1 VASKCDLESQ
11 VDSDAAR
18 EFVEKESLDGFFE
31 VSSKT
36 GAGVTELV
44 DALVA
49 KLLEQESGRQAAGAA
64 ASASAGSH
72 GTVNVVGQQTGSAA
86 SQKKCYI

>member
-1 VASKCDLESQ
+1 VASKCDLDAQ

-49 KLLEQESGRQAAGAA
+49 KLLEQESGKHAAGAA
-64 ASASAGSH
+64 ASAGSQ
-72 GTVNVVGQQTGSAA
+72 GTVNVVGQTGSVA